1 MMIKMSVVYTAI
13 VKGYVFLVVLAVI
26 TTLLSTYFQMRELFY
41 VAEGIIA
48 EEELQMGAYHLNP
61 AIKQAILLSPLREP
75 DHFYHLHRYLMREK
89 LNLTKTMTNRL
100 RTIMIETA
108 ERAAQLDNLL
118 YTSEHQSPPWTR
130 LGINPPFSSRN
141 PDDGLLHF
149 QSFDDQYKYTESKHH
164 PSTPLSNA
172 TKREMN
178 EVVAAVTRFQAQKA
192 RESRENAL
200 ISGDNVVVESML
212 QRVDPSRGIDYFL
225 QLADP
230 ESKSPGHLMI
240 KSEFYHALREIEP
253 PRVTSM
259 NSPNCGS
266 IKVNFVVATPPVSR
280 GFQRFMLSFEN
291 SFLARNPPE
300 LVSLLVI
307 LYSDGKF
314 KKYDKDLFSVVT
326 LLELY
331 RKKYP
336 KGDLRLIT
344 TRNSYSRKETI
355 EIASK
360 EYPTYELLFLADIH
374 VDFSMQFIERCRMNA
389 VENEQ
394 VYFPMVFSPY
404 DPIEFH
410 KLRIKFP
417 YATKFKIGEK
427 MGAWMPES
435 YHLVCVFNYDLV
447 KVLNANQNG
456 EESEK
461 QHWNLL
467 NEFIKYDQL
476 RIFRAVEPGLVHLWQ
491 DGCKEEELG
500 SRKRTLCQQLKLIDD
515 VEE

>member
-1 MMIKMSVVYTAI
+1 MK
-13 VKGYVFLVVLAVI
+13 
-26 TTLLSTYFQMRELFY
+26 ELFH

-61 AIKQAILLSPLREP
+61 SVKQAILLSPLREP
-75 DHFYHLHRYLMREK
+75 DHFYHLHQYLMKEK
-89 LNLTKTMTNRL
+89 LNSTKITTNQL
-100 RTIMIETA
+100 RTVMIKTA
-108 ERAAQLDNLL
+108 KRAAQLDNLL

-141 PDDGLLHF
+141 PDDGILHF

-164 PSTPLSNA
+164 PSTPLNGT
-172 TKREMN
+172 TKREMS
-178 EVVAAVTRFQAQKA
+178 EVVAAVAKFQAQKTQSIDSEK
-192 RESRENAL
+192 RETVL
-200 ISGDNVVVESML
+200 GGDNLVVESIF

-225 QLADP
+225 QLADLDKN
-230 ESKSPGHLMI
+230 KSSHLTI

-253 PRVTSM
+253 PRVVSM

-300 LVSLLVI
+300 LVSLLVV

-326 LLELY
+326 LLDLY
-331 RKKYP
+331 KKKYP

-344 TRNSYSRKETI
+344 TRNSYSRRETI

-374 VDFSMQFIERCRMNA
+374 IDFSMQFIERCRMNA
-389 VENEQ
+389 VENGQ

-404 DPIEFH
+404 DPVEFH
-410 KLRIKFP
+410 KSRIKFP
-417 YATKFKIGEK
+417 YATKFKIGEN
-427 MGAWMPES
+427 MGAWIPES
-435 YHLVCVFNYDLV
+435 YHLVCVFNYDLI
-447 KVLNANQNG
+447 KVLNQNREGG
-456 EESEK
+456 EK
-461 QHWNLL
+461 NWNLL

-515 VEE
+515 IE

>member
-1 MMIKMSVVYTAI
+1 MK
-13 VKGYVFLVVLAVI
+13 
-26 TTLLSTYFQMRELFY
+26 ELFY

-48 EEELQMGAYHLNP
+48 EEELQMGTYHLNP
-61 AIKQAILLSPLREP
+61 SIREAILLSPLREP
-75 DHFYHLHRYLMREK
+75 DHFYHLHQYFMREK
-89 LNLTKTMTNRL
+89 LNSTKITANRL
-100 RTIMIETA
+100 RTAMIETA

-130 LGINPPFSSRN
+130 LGVNPPFSSRN
-141 PDDGLLHF
+141 PDDGILHF

-164 PSTPLSNA
+164 PSTPLNGA
-172 TKREMN
+172 TQREMS
-178 EVVAAVTRFQAQKA
+178 EVVAAVTKFQAQKTQSIDSEK
-192 RESRENAL
+192 RERAL
-200 ISGDNVVVESML
+200 GGDKLVVENIL

-225 QLADP
+225 QLADSNQ
-230 ESKSPGHLMI
+230 SKSGHLAI

-291 SFLARNPPE
+291 NFLARNPPE
-300 LVSLLVI
+300 LVCLLVI

-326 LLELY
+326 LLDLY

-374 VDFSMQFIERCRMNA
+374 IDFSMQFIERCRMNA

-404 DPIEFH
+404 DPVEFH
-410 KLRIKFP
+410 KSRIKFP

-427 MGAWMPES
+427 TGAWMPES
-435 YHLVCVFNYDLV
+435 YHLVCVFNYDLI
-447 KVLNANQNG
+447 KVLNANQNREG
-456 EESEK
+456 SEK
-461 QHWNLL
+461 NWNLL

-515 VEE
+515 AEK

>member
-1 MMIKMSVVYTAI
+1 MK
-13 VKGYVFLVVLAVI
+13 
-26 TTLLSTYFQMRELFY
+26 ELFY

-61 AIKQAILLSPLREP
+61 SIKQAILLSPLKEP
-75 DHFYHLHRYLMREK
+75 DHFYHLHQYLMREK
-89 LNLTKTMTNRL
+89 LNSTKIMTNQL

-108 ERAAQLDNLL
+108 KRAAQLDNLL

-130 LGINPPFSSRN
+130 LGINPPFSSLN
-141 PDDGLLHF
+141 PDDGVLHF

-164 PSTPLSNA
+164 PRTPLNSVI
-172 TKREMN
+172 KREMD
-178 EVVAAVTRFQAQKA
+178 EVVTAVTRFQTQK
-192 RESRENAL
+192 ESVDSENGENAL
-200 ISGDNVVVESML
+200 SRNNLVVENML

-225 QLADP
+225 QLTDQ
-230 ESKSPGHLMI
+230 SKSGHL

-253 PRVTSM
+253 PRATSM

-326 LLELY
+326 LLDLY

-336 KGDLRLIT
+336 KSDLRLIT
-344 TRNSYSRKETI
+344 TRNPYSRKETI
-355 EIASK
+355 EIVSK

-374 VDFSMQFIERCRMNA
+374 IDFSMQFIERCRMNA
-389 VENEQ
+389 IENEQ

-410 KLRIKFP
+410 KSRIKFP
-417 YATKFKIGEK
+417 YATKFKISEK

-447 KVLNANQNG
+447 KVLNVNQNG

-461 QHWNLL
+461 NWNLL

-500 SRKRTLCQQLKLIDD
+500 YRERTLCQQLKPSNN

>member
-1 MMIKMSVVYTAI
+1 MYVSTIICVIGSNYT
-13 VKGYVFLVVLAVI
+13 LVGQ
-26 TTLLSTYFQMRELFY
+26 LLPFQMKELFY

-48 EEELQMGAYHLNP
+48 EEELQMGAHHLNP
-61 AIKQAILLSPLREP
+61 SIKHAILLSPLKEP
-75 DHFYHLHRYLMREK
+75 DHFYHLHQYFMREK
-89 LNLTKTMTNRL
+89 LNSTKITTNQL
-100 RTIMIETA
+100 RTLMIQTA
-108 ERAAQLDNLL
+108 ERAAQLNNLL

-130 LGINPPFSSRN
+130 LGINPPFSTLD
-141 PDDGLLHF
+141 PDDRILHF
-149 QSFDDQYKYTESKHH
+149 QSFNDQFKYMESKHH
-164 PSTPLSNA
+164 PSTPLNGMS
-172 TKREMN
+172 KREVN
-178 EVVAAVTRFQAQKA
+178 EVVSAVIKSQAQKDSI
-192 RESRENAL
+192 ESENESVR
-200 ISGDNVVVESML
+200 SGESMVMESVL
-212 QRVDPSRGIDYFL
+212 QRVDPGRGIDYFL
-225 QLADP
+225 QLTDQ
-230 ESKSPGHLMI
+230 SKSGHL

-259 NSPNCGS
+259 HTPNCGT

-300 LVSLLVI
+300 LVSLLAI

-326 LLELY
+326 LLDLY

-336 KGDLRLIT
+336 KADLRLIT
-344 TRNSYSRKETI
+344 TRNPYSRKETI

-374 VDFSMQFIERCRMNA
+374 IDFSMQFIERCRMNA

-394 VYFPMVFSPY
+394 VYFPMIFSPY
-404 DPIEFH
+404 DPVEFH
-410 KLRIKFP
+410 KSRIVFP
-417 YATKFKIGEK
+417 YATKFKISEK

-447 KVLNANQNG
+447 KVLNRNQDDK

-461 QHWNLL
+461 NWNLL
-467 NEFIKYDQL
+467 NEFIKYNHL
-476 RIFRAVEPGLVHLWQ
+476 KIFRAVEPGLVHLWQ

-500 SRKRTLCQQLKLIDD
+500 SRERTLCQQLKLSDNM
-515 VEE
+515 EE

>member
-1 MMIKMSVVYTAI
+1 MSTICY
-13 VKGYVFLVVLAVI
+13 YVLMGQLPVI
-26 TTLLSTYFQMRELFY
+26 PFQMKELFY

-48 EEELQMGAYHLNP
+48 EEGLQMGAHHLNP
-61 AIKQAILLSPLREP
+61 SIKQAILLSPLKEP
-75 DHFYHLHRYLMREK
+75 DHFYHLHQYIMREK
-89 LNLTKTMTNRL
+89 LNSTKIVTNQL
-100 RTIMIETA
+100 RILMIQTA

-130 LGINPPFSSRN
+130 LGINPPFSSKN
-141 PDDGLLHF
+141 PDDGILHF
-149 QSFDDQYKYTESKHH
+149 RSFDNQFKYMESKHH
-164 PSTPLSNA
+164 PSIPLNGVS
-172 TKREMN
+172 KREVN
-178 EVVAAVTRFQAQKA
+178 EVVTAVTKSQAQKDGIESEN
-192 RESRENAL
+192 RESVRSRNSVIVEN
-200 ISGDNVVVESML
+200 VL

-225 QLADP
+225 QLTDQ
-230 ESKSPGHLMI
+230 SKS

-259 NSPNCGS
+259 HSPNCGT
-266 IKVNFVVATPPVSR
+266 IKVNFIVATPPVSR

-300 LVSLLVI
+300 LVSLLAI

-326 LLELY
+326 LLDLY
-331 RKKYP
+331 KKKYP
-336 KGDLRLIT
+336 KADLRLVT
-344 TRNSYSRKETI
+344 TRNPYSRKETI

-374 VDFSMQFIERCRMNA
+374 IDFSMQFIERCRMNA

-394 VYFPMVFSPY
+394 VYFPTIFSPY
-404 DPIEFH
+404 DPAEFH
-410 KLRIKFP
+410 KSRIVFP
-417 YATKFKIGEK
+417 YATKFKISEK

-435 YHLVCVFNYDLV
+435 YHLVCVFNYDLI
-447 KVLNANQNG
+447 KVLNGNQGG

-461 QHWNLL
+461 NWNLL
-467 NEFIKYDQL
+467 NEFIKYNQL
-476 RIFRAVEPGLVHLWQ
+476 KIFRAVEPGLVHLWQ

-500 SRKRTLCQQLKLIDD
+500 MRERTLCRQLQLSDN
-515 VEE
+515 VEA

>member
-1 MMIKMSVVYTAI
+1 
-13 VKGYVFLVVLAVI
+13 
-26 TTLLSTYFQMRELFY
+26 
-41 VAEGIIA
+41 
-48 EEELQMGAYHLNP
+48 
-61 AIKQAILLSPLREP
+61 
-75 DHFYHLHRYLMREK
+75 
-89 LNLTKTMTNRL
+89 MT
-100 RTIMIETA
+100 
-108 ERAAQLDNLL
+108 
-118 YTSEHQSPPWTR
+118 
-130 LGINPPFSSRN
+130 
-141 PDDGLLHF
+141 
-149 QSFDDQYKYTESKHH
+149 
-164 PSTPLSNA
+164 
-172 TKREMN
+172 
-178 EVVAAVTRFQAQKA
+178 AVTRFRAQK
-192 RESRENAL
+192 ESKESELNGDIAH
-200 ISGDNVVVESML
+200 SGNNLVIESVL

-225 QLADP
+225 QLTDQ
-230 ESKSPGHLMI
+230 SKSGHL
-240 KSEFYHALREIEP
+240 KSEFHHALREIEP

-326 LLELY
+326 LLDLY

-336 KGDLRLIT
+336 KADLRLIT
-344 TRNSYSRKETI
+344 TRNHYSRKETI

-374 VDFSMQFIERCRMNA
+374 IDFSMQFIERCRMNA

-410 KLRIKFP
+410 KSRIKFP
-417 YATKFKIGEK
+417 YATKFKISEK

-435 YHLVCVFNYDLV
+435 YHLVCVFNYDLI
-447 KVLNANQNG
+447 KVLNVNQNG

-461 QHWNLL
+461 NWNLL
-467 NEFIKYDQL
+467 NEFIRYGQL

-491 DGCKEEELG
+491 DECKEEELG
-500 SRKRTLCQQLKLIDD
+500 HRERTLCQQLKLSDNM
-515 VEE
+515 

>member
-1 MMIKMSVVYTAI
+1 M
-13 VKGYVFLVVLAVI
+13 
-26 TTLLSTYFQMRELFY
+26 
-41 VAEGIIA
+41 AEGIIA

-61 AIKQAILLSPLREP
+61 SIKQAILLSPLEEP
-75 DHFYHLHRYLMREK
+75 DHFYHLHQYLMREK
-89 LNLTKTMTNRL
+89 LNSTKVTTNHL

-130 LGINPPFSSRN
+130 LGINPPFSSLN
-141 PDDGLLHF
+141 PEDEVLHF

-164 PSTPLSNA
+164 PSIPLNSA
-172 TKREMN
+172 TKRELN
-178 EVVAAVTRFQAQKA
+178 EVVTAVKSFLAQKTQGK
-192 RESRENAL
+192 ESENDMEDAAQSHHGNNL
-200 ISGDNVVVESML
+200 VVETVL

-225 QLADP
+225 QLTDHS
-230 ESKSPGHLMI
+230 EI
-240 KSEFYHALREIEP
+240 KSGHFRSEFHHVLREIEP

-300 LVSLLVI
+300 LVSLLVV

-326 LLELY
+326 LLDLY

-344 TRNSYSRKETI
+344 TRNPYSRKETV

-374 VDFSMQFIERCRMNA
+374 IDFSMQFIERCRMNA

-404 DPIEFH
+404 DPVEFH
-410 KLRIKFP
+410 KSRIKFP

-461 QHWNLL
+461 NWNLL

-491 DGCKEEELG
+491 DGCKEEDLG
-500 SRKRTLCQQLKLIDD
+500 QRERSLCQQLKLGND
-515 VEE
+515 VEEE